1 MGGSVTVHV
10 AARKE
15 IRNLHGLVVVDV
27 VEVSKE
33 FFSLCSSLHN
43 ACTTLI
49 SDCGHFCKQ
58 GTAMAS
64 LVHMQKILANRAQHF
79 HSIEKAVCLI

>member
-1 MGGSVTVHV
+1 MGGSVAVHV

-27 VEVSKE
+27 VEVSKS
-33 FFSLCSSLHN
+33 FSLLASYFVVVQSESLL
-43 ACTTLI
+43 LI
-49 SDCGHFCKQ
+49 LAYLYSKQ

-79 HSIEKAVCLI
+79 PSIEKAVC